1 MLPKTTMNNNARD
14 LLKKINYIEA
24 EIEIQKQILYAISS
38 TDKKEIEKVLKVIA
52 GKKDEIA
59 ELRNRIKTVDPE
71 EYNRIKVF
79 EKAVKDFRKLAAAT
93 PFQSISSHNADE
105 PCILSLQNG
114 SSINCLVKACDE
126 NGDWTIITF
135 DGEIRRF
142 KQSEVAEKPEPPV
155 ISH

>member
-1 MLPKTTMNNNARD
+1 MNNNTGN

-24 EIEIQKQILYAISS
+24 EIEIQKQILYSVSS
-38 TDKKEIEKVLKVIA
+38 SDKEEIEKILRVIA
-52 GKKDEIA
+52 AKKDEIA
-59 ELRNRIKTVDPE
+59 ELRNKIKIVDPE
-71 EYNRIKVF
+71 EFNRIKVF
-79 EKAVKDFRKLAAAT
+79 EKAVQEFRKLAATT
-93 PFQSISSHNADE
+93 PFQSISSQNADE

-135 DGEIRRF
+135 DGEIRQF
-142 KQSEVAEKPEPPV
+142 KQSEVNEKPELPV

>member
-1 MLPKTTMNNNARD
+1 MNNNASN
-14 LLKKINYIEA
+14 LLKRINYIEA
-24 EIEIQKQILYAISS
+24 EIEVQKQILYSVSS
-38 TDKKEIEKVLKVIA
+38 ADKKEIEKILRVIA

-59 ELRNRIKTVDPE
+59 ELRNKIKAVDPE

-79 EKAVKDFRKLAAAT
+79 ERAVQDFRKLAAAT
-93 PFQSISSHNADE
+93 PFQSISSQNADE

-135 DGEIRRF
+135 DGEIKQF
-142 KQSEVAEKPEPPV
+142 KQSEIAEEPDPPV
-155 ISH
+155 ISPQPNF